1 MKGKFITI
9 EGVDMAGKSTHLEK
23 LVTKLALDDYKVKVM
38 HFPNYESET
47 GKIIK
52 SYLDGKTKIDA
63 KYIQMLYVIDQVF
76 VSNKIKQYLKDDYIV
91 LSDRYDLST
100 CVYYSSLTKNDKNF
114 NFIFNE
120 LQGYDF
126 LRPDATICLYLDE
139 NNKARRKN
147 LDLYENDTNLMNTV
161 NNYYKN
167 ITNYLCNVYDNRELF
182 LVNTSQEIKKAEKE
196 IYDFVKSII

>member
-23 LVTKLALDDYKVKVM
+23 LVTKLALDDYKIKVM

-63 KYIQMLYVIDQVF
+63 KYIQMLYVIDQAF

-167 ITNYLCNVYDNRELF
+167 ITNYLCNVYDNRELV

>member
-63 KYIQMLYVIDQVF
+63 KYIQMLYVIDQAF

-167 ITNYLCNVYDNRELF
+167 ITNYLCNVYDNRELV

>member
-23 LVTKLALDDYKVKVM
+23 LVTKLALDDYKIKVM

-63 KYIQMLYVIDQVF
+63 KYIQMLYVIDQAF

-139 NNKARRKN
+139 N
-147 LDLYENDTNLMNTV
+147 
-161 NNYYKN
+161 
-167 ITNYLCNVYDNRELF
+167 
-182 LVNTSQEIKKAEKE
+182 KKK
-196 IYDFVKSII
+196 KS

>member
-52 SYLDGKTKIDA
+52 SYLEGKTKIDA
-63 KYIQMLYVIDQVF
+63 KYIQMLYVIDQAF

-100 CVYYSSLTKNDKNF
+100 CVYYSSLTKNEKNF
-114 NFIFNE
+114 NFIFDD

-167 ITNYLCNVYDNRELF
+167 ITNHLRNVYDNRKLV

>member
-38 HFPNYESET
+38 HFPDYESET

-52 SYLDGKTKIDA
+52 SYLDGKIKIDA
-63 KYIQMLYVIDQVF
+63 KYIQMLYVVDQAF
-76 VSNKIKQYLKDDYIV
+76 ASNKIKQYLNDEYIV

-114 NFIFNE
+114 NFIFND

-139 NNKARRKN
+139 NNKTRRKD
-147 LDLYENDTNLMNTV
+147 LDLYEKDTNLMNTV

-167 ITNYLCNVYDNRELF
+167 IVNHLCKVYDNRKLA

>member
-63 KYIQMLYVIDQVF
+63 KYIQMLYVIDQAF

>member
-63 KYIQMLYVIDQVF
+63 KYIQMLYVIDQAF
-76 VSNKIKQYLKDDYIV
+76 VGNKIKQYLKDDYIV

>member
-63 KYIQMLYVIDQVF
+63 KYIQMLYVIDQAF

-139 NNKARRKN
+139 NNKTRRKN

-167 ITNYLCNVYDNRELF
+167 ITNYLCNVYDNRELV

>member
-52 SYLDGKTKIDA
+52 SYLEGKTKIDA
-63 KYIQMLYVIDQVF
+63 KYIQMLYVIDQAF

-167 ITNYLCNVYDNRELF
+167 ITNYLCNVYDNRELV

>member
-23 LVTKLALDDYKVKVM
+23 LVTKLALDDYKIKVM

-52 SYLDGKTKIDA
+52 SYLEGKTKIDA
-63 KYIQMLYVIDQVF
+63 KYIQMLYVIDQAF

-100 CVYYSSLTKNDKNF
+100 CVYYSSLTKNDENF
-114 NFIFNE
+114 NFIFND

-167 ITNYLCNVYDNRELF
+167 IVNYLCKVCDNRKLF